1 MSRRILITERTYSYA
16 TKQLR
21 RLSDAGFEL
30 VERYDLA
37 PPASQEDLAIGLGGA
52 WGVIAGGERY
62 TREVLENADAL
73 RVIARPGAGHD
84 AIDLDAAND
93 AGILVFTTPGLN
105 KDAVADFT
113 VALMLAVLRQ
123 VVTRDR
129 EVRAGEWGTTPPTR
143 DLYGAVVG
151 IVGLGAIGRT
161 VARRLSGFDCRMVG
175 SDPAIEAQ
183 TAGEAGVEL
192 LPLTQTLAQAEIV
205 TLHTPLIAE
214 TRGLIGAA
222 ELRAMRSDAVLI
234 NTSRGLVVQESAL
247 VNALTT
253 GAIAAA
259 ALDVFEREPLDPAD
273 PLTALPNVLLSSHS
287 ASHSLNGIGAMI
299 EGVADGILEI
309 AAGGVPPTALNPHVL
324 GVGPSPDVGRRPGV
338 SCR

>member
-1 MSRRILITERTYSYA
+1 
-16 TKQLR
+16 
-21 RLSDAGFEL
+21 
-30 VERYDLA
+30 
-37 PPASQEDLAIGLGGA
+37 
-52 WGVIAGGERY
+52 VIAGGERY
-62 TREVLENADAL
+62 TREVLGNAPAL
-73 RVIARPGAGHD
+73 RVIARPGAGYD
-84 AIDLDAAND
+84 TIDLDAAND

-123 VVTRDR
+123 VVTLDR
-129 EVRAGEWGTTPPTR
+129 EVRTGVWGTSPPTR

-151 IVGLGAIGRT
+151 IVGLGAIGRA

-183 TAGEAGVEL
+183 TAAEAGVEL

-214 TRGLIGAA
+214 TRGLIGTA

-234 NTSRGLVVQESAL
+234 NTSRGGVVQESAL

-253 GAIAAA
+253 GEIAAA

-273 PLTALPNVLLSSHS
+273 PLTALPNVLLSSHG
-287 ASHSLNGIGAMI
+287 ASHSLKGVGAMI
-299 EGVADGILEI
+299 EGVADGILVI
-309 AAGGVPPTALNPHVL
+309 AAGGVPATALNPHVL
-324 GVGPSPDVGRRPGV
+324 GVGPSPDIGRRPGV
-338 SCR
+338 GCR